1 MAEGLAN
8 FALAGEGERAGLIK
22 SIKESG
28 EGKNKLPAEF
38 LKWKVLPELVKAFEF
53 GPGALG
59 VGISVYADISFPI
72 RTGGPQLLPLIL
84 SLGESGGLSSEE
96 YDKHVAQ
103 PVVRM
108 FASPDRAM
116 RMALLDGLP
125 LFIGKLDNKVVTEKL
140 WPQLVRFGSSLR
152 SESLVKQIM
161 NADISI
167 RIVVDWIR

>member
-1 MAEGLAN
+1 MLS
-8 FALAGEGERAGLIK
+8 LL
-22 SIKESG
+22 
-28 EGKNKLPAEF
+28 
-38 LKWKVLPELVKAFEF
+38 
-53 GPGALG
+53 
-59 VGISVYADISFPI
+59 

-125 LFIGKLDNKVVTEKL
+125 LFIGKLDNKIVTEKL
-140 WPQLVRFGSSLR
+140 WPQLVCSALYLLILSS
-152 SESLVKQIM
+152 KQKM